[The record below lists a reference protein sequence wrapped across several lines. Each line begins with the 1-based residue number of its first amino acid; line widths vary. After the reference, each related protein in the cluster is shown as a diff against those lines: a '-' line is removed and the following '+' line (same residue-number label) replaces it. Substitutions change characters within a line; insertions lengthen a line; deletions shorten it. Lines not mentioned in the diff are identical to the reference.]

1 MRIIHVYQNDWVK
14 PVLTMINK
22 ANVKEERYVYTNSS
36 ALLTEKEARSC
47 IVRMLMQPWFGG
59 EPVPIDKLT
68 RSLRVLSLSRKD
80 RKTIGSLIEDYEI
93 FGGQLVWKSEQLPE
107 LGKLVRTVLGITDKD
122 IEKLRSANEL
132 EELAASRLKKMNRNK
147 LQDICFVMTSVEEE
161 DNDDI

>member
-1 MRIIHVYQNDWVK
+1 M
-14 PVLTMINK
+14 
-22 ANVKEERYVYTNSS
+22 
-36 ALLTEKEARSC
+36 
-47 IVRMLMQPWFGG
+47 
-59 EPVPIDKLT
+59 PIDKLT